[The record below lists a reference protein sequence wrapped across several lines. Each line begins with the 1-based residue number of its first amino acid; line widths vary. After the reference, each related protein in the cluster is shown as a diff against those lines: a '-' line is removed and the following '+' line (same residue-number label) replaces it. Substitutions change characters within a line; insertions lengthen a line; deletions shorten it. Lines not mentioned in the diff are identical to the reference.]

1 YKKLLSYE
9 EMNKFFEEDRNTF
22 EKIFK
27 SMTKNQKETL
37 RGIIFEKLEKDAKSV
52 DMNIVQILNDDMGID
67 IMNDYRNQKKLFEEL
82 KKNENN

>member
-1 YKKLLSYE
+1 
-9 EMNKFFEEDRNTF
+9 MNKIFEEDRNTF

>member
-1 YKKLLSYE
+1 
-9 EMNKFFEEDRNTF
+9 MNKIFEEDRNTF

-52 DMNIVQILNDDMGID
+52 DMNIVQILNDDMNID
-67 IMNDYRNQKKLFEEL
+67 IVADV
-82 KKNENN
+82 KNKQEIFKDINK